1 MSKLPLILVLLASVA
16 LSACATGVQSPVV
29 RYDRQVSYMDAN
41 SLAPQSS
48 AVDFRPEMNAKTQ

>member
-1 MSKLPLILVLLASVA
+1 MSKLPLILILLASVA
-16 LSACATGVQSPVV
+16 LSACGGVQSPVV
-29 RYDRQVSYMDAN
+29 RFDRQLSYSDAN